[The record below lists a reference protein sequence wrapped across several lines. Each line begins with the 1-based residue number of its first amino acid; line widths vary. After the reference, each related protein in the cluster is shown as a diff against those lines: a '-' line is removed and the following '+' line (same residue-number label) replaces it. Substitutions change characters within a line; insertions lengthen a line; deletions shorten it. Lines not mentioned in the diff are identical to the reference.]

1 VEAVLVLAWF
11 CGTISGAL
19 WGAAMEHEEQEIARL
34 FGRMMAFF
42 FSLGFLAIGHRV
54 IEVAI
59 ASKGRGKK
67 EVLWQS
73 RPW

>member
-42 FSLGFLAIGHRV
+42 YSLGFLAI
-54 IEVAI
+54 
-59 ASKGRGKK
+59 
-67 EVLWQS
+67 VLS
-73 RPW
+73 